1 MLRKASSIAPRHVLL
16 VEDDLLLGELLVS
29 VFTRHGTATVSWFV
43 RAKPKADS
51 SGFVLIDP
59 DGCESIFD
67 PLIGLNQNQPV
78 DIAFVDYRLKMSPLT
93 GLEVTRKLTAYGVKV
108 IACSGL
114 PWFNDEMIA
123 AGAQGGL
130 TKDTLFS
137 RALHESDF
145 IDQLCTA

>member
-1 MLRKASSIAPRHVLL
+1 MLL
-16 VEDDLLLGELLVS
+16 VEDDLSLGELLVS
-29 VFTRHGTATVSWFV
+29 VFTRYGTTTVSWFV
-43 RAKPKADS
+43 RAKSKPD
-51 SGFVLIDP
+51 GTGLVLIDP
-59 DGCESIFD
+59 DGHESIFD
-67 PLIGLNQNQPV
+67 PLTGLNLNQPI

-93 GLEVTRKLTAYGVKV
+93 GLEVTSLLTTYGVKV

-130 TKDTLFS
+130 TKDALFS
-137 RALHESDF
+137 RALHEPDF